1 MSHTKAS
8 ASIVVYNGADEAI
21 LAAKSLLEHTKDVS
35 LQIYLID
42 NKSPDNSAKLLKEAR
57 FDADVQVIC
66 LDENI
71 GFGSGHNTVLPML
84 DSDYHFIV
92 NPDITLNEDAVSKLC
107 NWLDRHG
114 DVVMAAPRLAFPNGE
129 EQYTAKRVP
138 TFMALLARQLHIFKG
153 VEKRYRMLDEDL
165 SKPQEIQ
172 FCTGCFNVIRTEVFK
187 AIGGFDE
194 SYFMYVE
201 DADITRRAMKMGKVM
216 YVPQVCVTHAW
227 HRDANKKWK
236 NFWMQI
242 KSMFHYWKIW
252 GFKFI

>member
-8 ASIVVYNGADEAI
+8 AGIVVYNGADEAI
-21 LAAKSLLEHTKDVS
+21 EAAKSLLQHTKGVS
-35 LQIYLID
+35 LKVYLID
-42 NKSPDNSAKLLKEAR
+42 NNSPDGSAEKLKAQR
-57 FDADVQVIC
+57 FEGEVEVIC
-66 LDENI
+66 LDKNV
-71 GFGSGHNTVLPML
+71 GFGSGHNTVLPLL

-92 NPDITLNEDAVSKLC
+92 NPDITLNEDTVSQLC
-107 NWLDRHG
+107 TWLDANEG
-114 DVVMAAPRLAFPNGE
+114 VVMATPRLAFPDE
-129 EQYTAKRVP
+129 KEQYTAKRVP

-153 VEKRYRMLDEDL
+153 VEKRYLMLDKDL
-165 SKPQEIQ
+165 TKPQEIQ
-172 FCTGCFNVIRTEVFK
+172 FCTGCFNVMRTDIFK
-187 AIGGFDE
+187 EIGGFDE

-201 DADITRRAMKMGKVM
+201 DADITRRAMQKGKVM
-216 YVPQVCVTHAW
+216 YVPDVCVTHAW